1 MKILIY
7 GLPGSGKTYLAEILA
22 ELLGDQAVHLNIDS
36 IRKETGF
43 LKLYDSQGELLVPNT
58 IQQLAEESVLEG
70 KIVIVDGIFAKRKD
84 RELMNFDFEIYLDTI
99 KNGNAKLRDGKYT
112 RLAARY
118 EDPVSVDYAV
128 TEQRHDID
136 ARIIVDKIMENK

>member
-70 KIVIVDGIFAKRKD
+70 VLSSTSLNKSSS
-84 RELMNFDFEIYLDTI
+84 L
-99 KNGNAKLRDGKYT
+99 
-112 RLAARY
+112 
-118 EDPVSVDYAV
+118 VSVI
-128 TEQRHDID
+128 TQPL
-136 ARIIVDKIMENK
+136 